1 MSPFYLEY
9 QYKGFNIKTKVL
21 ISKTPL
27 QYECFSRNLQGV
39 QYLVGKG
46 AKIEAK
52 DLIQRAPF
60 HITYEKKNTQ
70 LVEYLFLIMLDIIF
84 KIKIIKT
91 NRFYSWL

>member
-27 QYECFSRNLQGV
+27 QYECFSRHL

-84 KIKIIKT
+84 KIKIVKS